1 MEKST
6 LDFHIHILNMANFKA
21 FCWNFSSSINLFF
34 WRVLSNVMIYD
45 ESFHRT
51 LILNCTFIYRYWNQ
65 PTVQQ
70 TTMASK
76 VRSTYN
82 VTRSVSTLKNFETNI
97 VCQGSTNEA
106 YMCRLATGLFVKNHR
121 NIFLRIN
128 SYNILMYINK
138 NKLQSE
144 LGRTYNIIS
153 QCSKNEKTRC

>member
-1 MEKST
+1 MK
-6 LDFHIHILNMANFKA
+6 HKP
-21 FCWNFSSSINLFF
+21 LFL
-34 WRVLSNVMIYD
+34 RVLSDVMIYD

-106 YMCRLATGLFVKNHR
+106 YMCRLVMGWVP
-121 NIFLRIN
+121 
-128 SYNILMYINK
+128 
-138 NKLQSE
+138 
-144 LGRTYNIIS
+144 
-153 QCSKNEKTRC
+153 KTRVLCFGSMSFFRDSTDTLKF